1 MLVTR
6 DKRDPLTPR
15 ERRAR
20 VFAERAK
27 ADWTKAHNVANS
39 YSLGL
44 RKFAEQ
50 ITIIIEHFA
59 NVDGIVPP
67 ESMPKLNDALR
78 RYTVGIEPWAKRTAA
93 RMLEAVNRQNLTA
106 WRQHAAHLSFELRRA
121 LAEAPIGDAVDGLLA
136 QQVSLITSLPM
147 EAAQRV
153 HEASLEALTI
163 GSRYPDQTAEI
174 EEALEAAHPDATKQ
188 WLRTRANL
196 IARTET
202 ARAQSVLTQVRA
214 EFVGSTHYV
223 WKTSSDW
230 KVRPSHKKLSDTVQ
244 AWSAPPLC
252 DPPDHYAHPGS
263 IWNCR
268 CVALPIIGDSPA

>member
-1 MLVTR
+1 VLATK
-6 DKRDPLTPR
+6 DKRDPLTAR

-39 YSLGL
+39 YGLAL

-50 ITIIIEHFA
+50 ITLIIEHFA
-59 NVDGIVPP
+59 SVDGTVAP
-67 ESMPKLNDALR
+67 EDMPKLNEALR
-78 RYTVGIEPWAKRTAA
+78 RYTVGIQPWAQRTAS

-106 WRQHAAHLSFELRRA
+106 WRQHAAHLSFELRRE

-136 QQVSLITSLPM
+136 QQVGLITSLPM

-153 HEASLEALTI
+153 HEASLEAITV
-163 GSRYPDQTAEI
+163 GSRYPDRTAEV
-174 EEALEAAHPDATKQ
+174 EAALEAAHPDATRA
-188 WLRTRANL
+188 WLRNRATL

-202 ARAQSVLTQVRA
+202 ARAQSVLTQARA
-214 EFVGSTHYV
+214 EHVGSTHYV
-223 WKTSSDW
+223 WRTAGDW
-230 KVRPSHKKLSDTVQ
+230 KTRPSHKKLDGSVQ
-244 AWSAPPLC
+244 AWSEPPLC
-252 DPPDHYAHPGS
+252 DPPDHHAHPGS

-268 CVALPIIGDSPA
+268 CVSIPIIGEAA